1 MGMYCT
7 LAPVAEETPSDTGS
21 MQKMLR
27 VLGMADQY
35 LEILRSEMMDF
46 DTLKNCLDNWKIDK
60 LLQELK
66 EFGKAGACMKIA
78 NYLRDIKPWVW
89 WQGVQR

>member
-1 MGMYCT
+1 MGTYCT

-46 DTLKNCLDNWKIDK
+46 DTLKNCLDN
-60 LLQELK
+60 
-66 EFGKAGACMKIA
+66 
-78 NYLRDIKPWVW
+78 
-89 WQGVQR
+89 